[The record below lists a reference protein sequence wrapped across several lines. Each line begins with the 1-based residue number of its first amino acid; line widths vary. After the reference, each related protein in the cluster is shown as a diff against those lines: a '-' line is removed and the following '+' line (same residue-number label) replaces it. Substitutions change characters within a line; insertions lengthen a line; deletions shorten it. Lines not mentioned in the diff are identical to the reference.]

1 MLLVSTTELWR
12 AVLNPS
18 SPRYLEW
25 RKVFD
30 TDEVPLLSPFPIKAN
45 LNNELTMIHA
55 IDWNLLDGETSNR
68 LVAYIAQKFG
78 VTEEAVQKQIEDDA
92 HFPIRAADVLVTM
105 SPKSFI

>member
-1 MLLVSTTELWR
+1 VSTTELWR

-78 VTEEAVQKQIEDDA
+78 VTEEVVQKQIEDDA

>member
-1 MLLVSTTELWR
+1 MGATELWQ
-12 AVLNPS
+12 AILNPS

-78 VTEEAVQKQIEDDA
+78 VTEEAVQKQIGDDA